1 MSVLLAPIRNLP
13 VGTLAVTRAE
23 QVFQKFKRLARRLG
37 RRPWS
42 RSAVADRSGGR
53 RRLVLGRS
61 GVCCLWLTG
70 CLARRC
76 YLAGLRGAGNPKALM
91 WHRERCSPVIPSRR
105 RARPTPFRLGSNGFS
120 GVSPDAPTAAK
131 PAATCARC
139 LHRGGQRLGNR
150 SGCRQARWRESAR
163 AGSHQ

>member
-53 RRLVLGRS
+53 RQLGLRPP

-70 CLARRC
+70 CLACRC
-76 YLAGLRGAGNPKALM
+76 HLAGLRVAGNPKALM
-91 WHRERCSPVIPSRR
+91 ASPEVLASDPRHAAAH
-105 RARPTPFRLGSNGFS
+105 ARQLFDFGRNGFG

-139 LHRGGQRLGNR
+139 LRRGGQRLGNR
-150 SGCRQARWRESAR
+150 SGCRQARRRESAR
-163 AGSHQ
+163 AGSHR